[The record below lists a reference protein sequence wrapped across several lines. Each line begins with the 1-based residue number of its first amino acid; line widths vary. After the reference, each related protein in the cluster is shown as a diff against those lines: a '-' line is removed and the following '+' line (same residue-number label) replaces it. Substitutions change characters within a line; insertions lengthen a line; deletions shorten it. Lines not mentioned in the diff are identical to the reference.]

1 MAEDDDDDGQRS
13 VKMFVFTK
21 DCDLVQM
28 LIPDMIDAAS
38 KSC

>member
-1 MAEDDDDDGQRS
+1 MADDDDDDGRRS
-13 VKMFVFTK
+13 IKMFVFMK

-28 LIPDMIDAAS
+28 LIPDMIDAAW